1 VSFVSLYRKWRSQ
14 TFDEI
19 VGQVH
24 VTKTVKN
31 AIEHERITHAY
42 LFCGPRGTGKTSTAR
57 ILAKALNCEKGPA
70 PEPCNKCETCI
81 QISAGSALDVIEID
95 AASNRG
101 INEIRELREKVKY
114 APTKGRY
121 KVYIIDEVHMLTKE
135 AFNALLK
142 TLEEPPKHV
151 IFVLAT
157 TEPHKLL
164 PTILSRCQ
172 RFDFKRISINDT
184 VNHLKEISKKEHLN
198 IEESVLNLI
207 AGSSEGS
214 LRDALS
220 MLDQVISFCG
230 RDIKLSDAEIVLGN
244 LSEKVFLE
252 LTDCVIKQDGGTI
265 LTLTRKLIE
274 EGKDIN
280 QLIKEFIKYFRDILV
295 IKICPAQKGLVDRI
309 PASIKE
315 MEKQAK
321 NITVPRIMNIIKLLT
336 DLKHQFT
343 WDTQWHIQMEITF
356 LRMCHRAADRSP
368 DVIEERLAEL
378 EEKIKR
384 LPEIIH
390 RAPSE
395 TMNTHIT
402 ETPHTETIIK
412 EISVTDLPVNDIP
425 MKKEISVTDLPVSDI
440 PMKEEISV
448 TDLPVSD
455 IPMKE
460 EISVTD
466 LPVSDISIKEKDKEI
481 TASLQEEAHEIIDEE
496 IAYRDGHT
504 VPDEQ
509 IFASALEE
517 EISDVIPPVIEQK
530 KTIDFPVIKKRWED
544 FLYRFKG
551 ENVPIYQPL
560 IQGEL
565 NELKGNILTL
575 SFTHS
580 FYRDRIEDNKSKIEN
595 SLERFFGKQISLK
608 TKLVEKK
615 VQEISLFGEEN
626 NSPKKQSG
634 KKESEGPTIEEATK
648 LFEGEIII

>member
-1 VSFVSLYRKWRSQ
+1 VSFLSLYRKWRSQ

-19 VGQVH
+19 VGQIH

-70 PEPCNKCETCI
+70 PEPCNRCETCM

-95 AASNRG
+95 GASNRG

-121 KVYIIDEVHMLTKE
+121 KVYIVDEVHMLTKE

-172 RFDFKRISINDT
+172 RFDFRRISINDT
-184 VNHLKEISKKEHLN
+184 VNHLKDISKKEQLK

-230 RDIKLSDAEIVLGN
+230 KDIKLSDAEIVLGN
-244 LSEKVFLE
+244 LSEKIL
-252 LTDCVIKQDGGTI
+252 LDLADCVIKQDGGTI

-280 QLIKEFIKYFRDILV
+280 QVIKEFIKYFRDLLV
-295 IKICPAQKGLVDRI
+295 IKICPSQKRLVDRI
-309 PASIKE
+309 PASVKE
-315 MEKQAK
+315 MENQAK
-321 NITVPRIMNIIKLLT
+321 NITVPRIMNMLKLLT
-336 DLKHQFT
+336 DLKYQLT
-343 WDTQWHIQMEITF
+343 WDSQWHIQTEITF
-356 LRMCHRAADRSP
+356 LRMCHRGADRSP
-368 DVIEERLAEL
+368 DVLEERLTEL

-384 LPEIIH
+384 LPEIIGTKKVPCKPDESPAEEVH
-390 RAPSE
+390 RE
-395 TMNTHIT
+395 NIIT
-402 ETPHTETIIK
+402 EKPAPIPLAAELPDTEEYGAFIPP
-412 EISVTDLPVNDIP
+412 EEPQEPV
-425 MKKEISVTDLPVSDI
+425 E
-440 PMKEEISV
+440 EEI
-448 TDLPVSD
+448 
-455 IPMKE
+455 IPPPP
-460 EISVTD
+460 I
-466 LPVSDISIKEKDKEI
+466 
-481 TASLQEEAHEIIDEE
+481 
-496 IAYRDGHT
+496 
-504 VPDEQ
+504 PDEQ
-509 IFASALEE
+509 IFAAAMEE
-517 EISDVIPPVIEQK
+517 ENPDIQPPVIEE
-530 KTIDFPVIKKRWED
+530 KTEKYIDFHMIKKRWDD

-551 ENVPIYQPL
+551 ENVPLYQPM

-565 NELKGNILTL
+565 SELKGNILTL

-580 FYRDRIEDNKSKIEN
+580 FYKDRIEDNKNKIEN
-595 SLERFFGKQISLK
+595 SLERFFGKQILLK

-626 NSPKKQSG
+626 NSPEKKP
-634 KKESEGPTIEEATK
+634 KKRETEGPTIDEVTK

>member
-1 VSFVSLYRKWRSQ
+1 MSFLSLYRKWRSQ
-14 TFDEI
+14 NFDEI
-19 VGQVH
+19 IGQVH
-24 VTKTVKN
+24 VTKTIKN

-57 ILAKALNCEKGPA
+57 ILAKALNCEKGPD
-70 PEPCNKCETCI
+70 PEPCNRCETCM
-81 QISAGSALDVIEID
+81 QISDGSALDVIEID

-121 KVYIIDEVHMLTKE
+121 KVYIVDEVHMLTKE

-172 RFDFKRISINDT
+172 RFDFRRISINDT
-184 VNHLKEISKKEHLN
+184 IKHLRDISAKENLK

-230 RDIKLSDAEIVLGN
+230 RNIKLLDAEIVLGN
-244 LSEKVFLE
+244 LSEKILLE
-252 LTDCVIKQDGGTI
+252 LADCVIKQDGGTI
-265 LTLTRKLIE
+265 LTLTRTLIE

-280 QLIKEFIKYFRDILV
+280 QIIKEFIKYFRDLLV
-295 IKICPAQKGLVDRI
+295 IKICPSQKGLVDRI
-309 PASIKE
+309 PDSVKK
-315 MEKQAK
+315 MENQAK
-321 NITVPRIMNIIKLLT
+321 NTTVPRIMNMLKLLT
-336 DLKHQFT
+336 DLKYQLT
-343 WDTQWHIQMEITF
+343 WDTQWHIQTEITF
-356 LRMCHRAADRSP
+356 LRMCHRPADRSP
-368 DVIEERLAEL
+368 DVTEERLAEL

-390 RAPSE
+390 TNQVLPETGRELPEKLETRVKKQVLSVPDRKIPEEAPE
-395 TMNTHIT
+395 KR
-402 ETPHTETIIK
+402 IIV
-412 EISVTDLPVNDIP
+412 EPYAPPVPVDVLPVTESY
-425 MKKEISVTDLPVSDI
+425 KE
-440 PMKEEISV
+440 
-448 TDLPVSD
+448 
-455 IPMKE
+455 
-460 EISVTD
+460 
-466 LPVSDISIKEKDKEI
+466 
-481 TASLQEEAHEIIDEE
+481 
-496 IAYRDGHT
+496 T
-504 VPDEQ
+504 VPPEEPLKQ
-509 IFASALEE
+509 EE
-517 EISDVIPPVIEQK
+517 EISPFPPGTDEEIFAEAMEEEIPDIPAPVIEEKTQK
-530 KTIDFPVIKKRWED
+530 DMDFHMIKKRWDD

-551 ENVPIYQPL
+551 ENIPIYQPL

-565 NELKGNILTL
+565 TELKGNILTL

-580 FYRDRIEDNKSKIEN
+580 FYRDRIEDNKNKIES
-595 SLERFFGKQISLK
+595 SLERFFGKEILLK
-608 TKLVEKK
+608 TKLIEKK

-626 NSPKKQSG
+626 NVPKKQPG
-634 KKESEGPTIEEATK
+634 KRETEGPTIDEVTK

>member
-1 VSFVSLYRKWRSQ
+1 MSFVSLYRKWRSQ
-14 TFDEI
+14 NFDEI
-19 VGQVH
+19 VGQLH

-57 ILAKALNCEKGPA
+57 ILAKALNCEKGPT
-70 PEPCNKCETCI
+70 PEPCNRCETCM

-121 KVYIIDEVHMLTKE
+121 KVYIVDEVHMLTKE

-172 RFDFKRISINDT
+172 RFDFRRISINDT
-184 VNHLKEISKKEHLN
+184 VNHLKDISKKENLN

-230 RDIKLSDAEIVLGN
+230 KDIKLSDAEIVLGN
-244 LSEKVFLE
+244 LSEKIFLE
-252 LTDCVIKQDGGTI
+252 LADCVIKQDGGTI

-280 QLIKEFIKYFRDILV
+280 QLIKEFIKYFRDLLV
-295 IKICPAQKGLVDRI
+295 IKICPSQKGLVDRI
-309 PASIKE
+309 PVSIKE

-321 NITVPRIMNIIKLLT
+321 SITVPKIMNIIKLLT

-378 EEKIKR
+378 EAKIKR

-390 RAPSE
+390 TNKVPHETSRDISEESYRENIIAEKSVLPVTELHVKEEYKEIIAVPPEEPSE
-395 TMNTHIT
+395 
-402 ETPHTETIIK
+402 IIEEELLPGASP
-412 EISVTDLPVNDIP
+412 EI
-425 MKKEISVTDLPVSDI
+425 
-440 PMKEEISV
+440 
-448 TDLPVSD
+448 
-455 IPMKE
+455 
-460 EISVTD
+460 
-466 LPVSDISIKEKDKEI
+466 
-481 TASLQEEAHEIIDEE
+481 
-496 IAYRDGHT
+496 
-504 VPDEQ
+504 PDEQ

-517 EISDVIPPVIEQK
+517 DISDTPPAIEE
-530 KTIDFPVIKKRWED
+530 KTVKDIDFHMIKKRWED

-565 NELKGNILTL
+565 TELKGNILTL

-580 FYRDRIEDNKSKIEN
+580 FYRERIEDNKNKIEN

-626 NSPKKQSG
+626 NAPKKQSG
-634 KKESEGPTIEEATK
+634 KRESEGPSIDEVTK

>member
-1 VSFVSLYRKWRSQ
+1 VVKVSFLSLYRKWRSQ
-14 TFDEI
+14 NFDEI

-31 AIEHERITHAY
+31 AIEHKRITHAY

-57 ILAKALNCEKGPA
+57 ILAKALNCEKGPT
-70 PEPCNKCETCI
+70 PEPCNRCETCM
-81 QISAGSALDVIEID
+81 QISVGSALDVIEID

-121 KVYIIDEVHMLTKE
+121 KVYIVDEVHMLTKE

-142 TLEEPPKHV
+142 TLEEPPGHV

-172 RFDFKRISINDT
+172 RFDFRRISITDT
-184 VNHLKEISKKEHLN
+184 VKHLKDISAKEHLK

-230 RDIKLSDAEIVLGN
+230 RDIKLSDAETVLGN
-244 LSEKVFLE
+244 LSEKIL
-252 LTDCVIKQDGGTI
+252 LDLADCVIKQDGGTI
-265 LTLTRKLIE
+265 LTLTRALIE

-280 QLIKEFIKYFRDILV
+280 QIIKEFIKYFRDLLV
-295 IKICPAQKGLVDRI
+295 IKICPSQKGLVDRI
-309 PASIKE
+309 PDSVKK
-315 MEKQAK
+315 MENQAK
-321 NITVPRIMNIIKLLT
+321 NITVPRIMNMLKLLT
-336 DLKHQFT
+336 DLKYQLT
-343 WDTQWHIQMEITF
+343 WDTQWHIQTEITF
-356 LRMCHRAADRSP
+356 LRMCHRSADRSP
-368 DVIEERLAEL
+368 DVMEERLAEL
-378 EEKIKR
+378 EEKIRR

-390 RAPSE
+390 TNQVLPE
-395 TMNTHIT
+395 TV
-402 ETPHTETIIK
+402 K
-412 EISVTDLPVNDIP
+412 EISEVKKLETDRASEQVLQETCMDFPEETQDIIKKASTPAIPAAVLPVTEQY
-425 MKKEISVTDLPVSDI
+425 KETVPVEEPWEPEEEIRPSLPV
-440 PMKEEISV
+440 P
-448 TDLPVSD
+448 
-455 IPMKE
+455 
-460 EISVTD
+460 
-466 LPVSDISIKEKDKEI
+466 
-481 TASLQEEAHEIIDEE
+481 DEE
-496 IAYRDGHT
+496 I
-504 VPDEQ
+504 
-509 IFASALEE
+509 FAAAMEE
-517 EISDVIPPVIEQK
+517 ETPYVPPPAIEEKTQK
-530 KTIDFPVIKKRWED
+530 DLDFHIIKKRWED

-551 ENVPIYQPL
+551 ENIPIYQPL
-560 IQGEL
+560 IQGDL
-565 NELKGNILTL
+565 TELKGNILTL

-595 SLERFFGKQISLK
+595 SLERFFGKQILLK
-608 TKLVEKK
+608 TRLVEKK

-626 NSPKKQSG
+626 NVPKKQPG
-634 KKESEGPTIEEATK
+634 KKEVEGPTIDEVTK